1 MKKKNYKKIL
11 KEVFLEWKWLFGYMR
26 KYWWSILIYLTIG
39 IVAILMGLGSSV
51 ASKIMIDVVISHKRD
66 MILKSAVL
74 TIGLAVFQL
83 IFDSISSAITV
94 RVGTRVNQEI
104 RLDFFNKVLHT
115 SWEDISS
122 YRSGDII
129 NRLEGDITRVSSGV
143 VNILPAFI
151 TRTIQFLGAAA
162 IVFYYDKTMAL
173 IAIASAPVVMLTSNY
188 MLRSIRKYGLKLR
201 DATGEII
208 SECNDVVQNLQMI
221 KSFGVTKDFTKKF
234 NLLLQE
240 YRKAKIDHEKFSI
253 LTTLAMGLIGLLV
266 SYTCYGWGVWQLW
279 NGAISFGTMTLFI
292 QLSGVLTNS
301 FNSIIGLGPS
311 VVSIAT
317 SAGRIMELSNLTAE
331 EDNDSDEA
339 EKILKKAQES
349 KLKIVAENVCF
360 GYKNT
365 QEKVINNASFNITSG
380 ETIAIVGP
388 SGEGKTTM
396 LRLILGLVHPTNGS
410 IKFSA
415 EGCKDLDA
423 TISTRNLCSYVL
435 QVNSIICGTVAE
447 NLRLVKPKATDEELI
462 EVLKKACAWHFVS
475 KLPGGLNAQIGER
488 NYNLSE
494 GQAQRISI
502 ARALLRN
509 SPVLLMDEATSS
521 LDVDTENK
529 VLENIM
535 KSDPHKICIIT
546 THRPSMLKY
555 CSRIFKINEDGSFL
569 EYKDKEK
576 EMCID
581 VED

>member
-11 KEVFLEWKWLFGYMR
+11 TDVFHEWKWLFGYMR
-26 KYWWSILIYLTIG
+26 KYWWSILIYLIIG
-39 IVAILMGLGSSV
+39 IIAILMGLGSSV
-51 ASKIMIDVVISHKRD
+51 AAKIMIDVVIGHKRD
-66 MILKSAVL
+66 VLLKSALL
-74 TIGLAVFQL
+74 TVGLAVFQL
-83 IFDSISSAITV
+83 IFNSISSAITV
-94 RVGTRVNQEI
+94 RVGTKVNQEI

-115 SWEDISS
+115 SWEEISG

-129 NRLEGDITRVSSGV
+129 NRLEGDITKISSGIV
-143 VNILPAFI
+143 SILPSFI
-151 TRTIQFLGAAA
+151 TRTIQFFGAAA
-162 IVFYYDKTMAL
+162 VVFYYDKTMAL
-173 IAIASAPVVMLTSNY
+173 IAMASAPVVMLTSNY
-188 MLRSIRKYGLKLR
+188 MMRSIRKYGLKLR

-221 KSFGVTKDFTKKF
+221 KAFGVTKDFTKKF
-234 NLLLQE
+234 SLLLHE
-240 YRKAKIDHEKFSI
+240 YRNAKLEFEKFSI
-253 LTTLAMGLIGLLV
+253 LTTLGMGLIGLIV
-266 SYTCYGWGVWQLW
+266 SYACYGWGVWQLW
-279 NGAISFGTMTLFI
+279 NGEISFGTMTLFI
-292 QLSGVLTNS
+292 QLSGVLTSS

-311 VVSIAT
+311 VISIAT
-317 SAGRIMELSNLTAE
+317 SAGRIMELSNLAAE
-331 EDNDSDEA
+331 EDNDSEEA
-339 EKILKKAQES
+339 KALMEKTLEGSLRIS
-349 KLKIVAENVCF
+349 AENLCF

-365 QEKVINNASFNITSG
+365 EEKVISNASFNIASG
-380 ETIAIVGP
+380 ETVAIVGP

-396 LRLILGLVHPTNGS
+396 LRLILGLVSPTEGS

-415 EGCKDLDA
+415 EGCKEIDA
-423 TISTRNLCSYVL
+423 TISTRELCSYVL

-447 NLRLVKPKATDEELI
+447 NLRIVKPEATDEELI
-462 EVLKKACAWHFVS
+462 AVLKKACAWHFVS

-555 CSRIFKINEDGSFL
+555 CSRIFKINEDGSFS

>member
-1 MKKKNYKKIL
+1 MSKKNYKKIL
-11 KEVFLEWKWLFGYMR
+11 KDIFHEWKWLFGYMR
-26 KYWWSILIYLTIG
+26 KYWWSILIYLIIG
-39 IVAILMGLGSSV
+39 VVAILMGLGSSV
-51 ASKIMIDVVISHKRD
+51 AAKIMIDVVIGHKKD

-83 IFDSISSAITV
+83 LFNSISSAITV
-94 RVGTRVNQEI
+94 RVGTKVNQEI
-104 RLDFFNKVLHT
+104 RLDFFNKLLHT
-115 SWEDISS
+115 SWEDISG

-129 NRLEGDITRVSSGV
+129 NRLEGDVTKISSGIIS
-143 VNILPAFI
+143 ILPSFI
-151 TRTIQFLGAAA
+151 TRTIQFLGAATV
-162 IVFYYDKTMAL
+162 VFYYDKTMAL

-188 MLRSIRKYGLKLR
+188 MMRSIRKYGLKLR

-208 SECNDVVQNLQMI
+208 SESNDVVQNLQMI
-221 KSFGVTKDFTKKF
+221 KAFGVTKDFTKKF
-234 NLLLQE
+234 NLLLHQ
-240 YRKAKIDHEKFSI
+240 YRNAKLEFEKFSI
-253 LTTLAMGLIGLLV
+253 LTTLGMGLIGLIV

-301 FNSIIGLGPS
+301 FNSIVGLGPS

-317 SAGRIMELSNLTAE
+317 SAGRIMELSTLTAE
-331 EDNDSDEA
+331 EDKDCEEA
-339 EKILKKAQES
+339 ETLMEKALDGG
-349 KLKIVAENVCF
+349 LKISAENLCF

-365 QEKVINNASFNITSG
+365 EENVISNASFNITSG
-380 ETIAIVGP
+380 ETIAIVGA

-396 LRLILGLVHPTNGS
+396 LRLILGLVHPTEGS

-415 EGCKDLDA
+415 EGCKEIPA
-423 TISTRNLCSYVL
+423 TISTRKLCSYVL

-447 NLRLVKPKATDEELI
+447 NLRLVKPDATDEELI
-462 EVLKKACAWHFVS
+462 EVLKNACAWHFVS

-529 VLENIM
+529 VLKNIM

-555 CSRIFKINEDGSFL
+555 CSRIFRINEDGSFS

>member
-1 MKKKNYKKIL
+1 MEKRNYKKIL
-11 KEVFLEWKWLFGYMR
+11 TDIFHEWKWLFGYMR
-26 KYWWSILIYLTIG
+26 KYWWSILIYLIIG

-51 ASKIMIDVVISHKRD
+51 AAKVMIDVVIGHKRD

-83 IFDSISSAITV
+83 IFNSISSAITV
-94 RVGTRVNQEI
+94 RIGTRVNQEI

-115 SWEDISS
+115 SWEDISG

-129 NRLEGDITRVSSGV
+129 NRLEGDVTKISSGIV
-143 VNILPAFI
+143 SILPSFI
-151 TRTIQFLGAAA
+151 TRTIQFFGAAA
-162 IVFYYDKTMAL
+162 VVFYYDKTMAL

-188 MLRSIRKYGLKLR
+188 MMKSVRKYGLKLR

-221 KSFGVTKDFTKKF
+221 KAFGVTKDFSKKF
-234 NLLLQE
+234 NLLLHQ
-240 YRKAKIDHEKFSI
+240 YRKAKLEFEKFSI
-253 LTTLAMGLIGLLV
+253 LTTLGMGLIGLIV
-266 SYTCYGWGVWQLW
+266 SYACYGWGVWQLW

-301 FNSIIGLGPS
+301 FNSIVGLGPS

-317 SAGRIMELSNLTAE
+317 SAGRIMELSSLTAE
-331 EDNDSDEA
+331 EDKDNEEAKALMEKSLEGTLKISA
-339 EKILKKAQES
+339 EKL
-349 KLKIVAENVCF
+349 CF

-365 QEKVINNASFNITSG
+365 EEKVISNACFNISSG
-380 ETIAIVGP
+380 ETVAIIGP

-396 LRLILGLVHPTNGS
+396 LRLILGLVHPTEGS
-410 IKFSA
+410 VKFSS
-415 EGCKDLDA
+415 EGCKEIDA
-423 TISTRNLCSYVL
+423 TISTRKLCSYVL

-447 NLRLVKPKATDEELI
+447 NLRLVKPDATDEELI
-462 EVLKKACAWHFVS
+462 EVLKKACAWQFVS

-535 KSDPHKICIIT
+535 KSDPHKICIFT

-555 CSRIFKINEDGSFL
+555 CSRIFRISEDGSFS

-576 EMCID
+576 EMCLD

>member
-1 MKKKNYKKIL
+1 MSKKNYKKIL
-11 KEVFLEWKWLFGYMR
+11 TDVFHEWKWLFGYMR
-26 KYWWSILIYLTIG
+26 KYWWSILIYLIIG
-39 IVAILMGLGSSV
+39 IIAILMGLGSSV
-51 ASKIMIDVVISHKRD
+51 AAKIMIDVVIGHKRD

-83 IFDSISSAITV
+83 VFNSISSTITV

-115 SWEDISS
+115 SWEDISG

-129 NRLEGDITRVSSGV
+129 NRLEGDVTKISSGIV
-143 VNILPAFI
+143 SILPSFI

-162 IVFYYDKTMAL
+162 VVFYYDKTMAL
-173 IAIASAPVVMLTSNY
+173 FAMASAPVVMLTSNY
-188 MLRSIRKYGLKLR
+188 MMKSIRKYGLKLR

-208 SECNDVVQNLQMI
+208 SESNDVVQNLQMI
-221 KSFGVTKDFTKKF
+221 KAFGVTKDFSKKF
-234 NLLLQE
+234 NLLLHQ
-240 YRKAKIDHEKFSI
+240 YRNAKLEFEKFSI
-253 LTTLAMGLIGLLV
+253 LTTLGMGLIGLIV
-266 SYTCYGWGVWQLW
+266 SYACYGWGVWQLW

-301 FNSIIGLGPS
+301 FNSIVGLGPS

-331 EDNDSDEA
+331 EDKDNEEA
-339 EKILKKAQES
+339 EALMKKALGGC
-349 KLKIVAENVCF
+349 LKISAENLCF

-365 QEKVINNASFNITSG
+365 EEKVINNASFDITSG
-380 ETIAIVGP
+380 ETIAIVGA

-396 LRLILGLVHPTNGS
+396 LRLILGLVHPTEGS

-415 EGCKDLDA
+415 EGCKEIPA
-423 TISTRNLCSYVL
+423 TISTRKLCSYVL

-447 NLRLVKPKATDEELI
+447 NLRLVKPDATDEELI

-555 CSRIFKINEDGSFL
+555 CSRIFRINEDGSFS
-569 EYKDKEK
+569 EYKEK